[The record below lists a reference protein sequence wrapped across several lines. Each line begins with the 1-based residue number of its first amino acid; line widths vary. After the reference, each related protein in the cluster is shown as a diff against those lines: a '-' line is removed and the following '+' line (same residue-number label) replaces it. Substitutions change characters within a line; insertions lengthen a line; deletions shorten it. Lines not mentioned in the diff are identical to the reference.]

1 MSFLSFLLVMKIY
14 FIVYLQLVMIDFF
27 IFILKKNI
35 LIRIIMKKTLV
46 KDIYS
51 YYEVINNTFKL
62 FINHIFEMFD
72 NEK

>member
-1 MSFLSFLLVMKIY
+1 
-14 FIVYLQLVMIDFF
+14 
-27 IFILKKNI
+27 
-35 LIRIIMKKTLV
+35 MKKTLV

-72 NEK
+72 NEKWTIIVIRTSLMKKSIAVICPVLSPKIVIGTMWE